1 VRLEPVCTWLL
12 LPSCP
17 AICRPLPALPWP
29 AGPLLQRAT
38 SLVFEGVPTY
48 PTPSRCWEVVDKWQ
62 ARTALFIWV

>member
-1 VRLEPVCTWLL
+1 MGCAGQRLAMRPQRQGVGR
-12 LPSCP
+12 P
-17 AICRPLPALPWP
+17 AACCC

-62 ARTALFIWV
+62 ASADAAAI

>member
-1 VRLEPVCTWLL
+1 MDHAVQHMCRSAQP
-12 LPSCP
+12 PRARACP
-17 AICRPLPALPWP
+17 AALCC

-62 ARTALFIWV
+62 ASADAAAI